1 MPTDTLQMQDLIAS
15 LDPERMFD
23 AIRAFPDHVREGWT
37 RAADLRVRHRA
48 SELSEVVFVGMGG
61 SAIGADLV
69 RTYCRDVARVPVSVV
84 RDYTL
89 PASVG
94 EGALVIAS
102 SYSGGTEETLAA
114 FREASLRG
122 AAVYAVTSGG
132 ALLEHAER
140 GDLPHVVIPGGL
152 QPRAA
157 LGYSLGALLRMATKL
172 GLCDVSDSEY
182 SEALALVQAGADTL
196 ADTASNEALDL
207 ARALRGTMPV
217 VYTGP
222 GLMQAVGVR
231 WANQMQENA
240 KQLAFGNVFAE
251 LNHNE
256 IMGWEGTPEAKRRQ
270 LHVVVLRD
278 AGDHPQIKKRIDA
291 TRGLLADEAAGWTEV
306 AARGEGKLARMLSAI
321 QLGDFV
327 SYYLAL
333 LVGVDPTPVE
343 TIQQLKRTLAG
354 T

>member
-1 MPTDTLQMQDLIAS
+1 MQDKIDA
-15 LDPERMFD
+15 LDPDHMFD
-23 AIRAFPDHVREGWT
+23 AVRSFPEHFREGWT
-37 RAADLRVRHRA
+37 RAAEFQAKHRA
-48 SELSEVVFVGMGG
+48 SELTEVVIVGMGG
-61 SAIGADLV
+61 SAIGGDLV
-69 RTYCRDVARVPVSVV
+69 RTYCRDTAPVPVSVV

-94 EGALVIAS
+94 KGALVIAS

-114 FREASLRG
+114 FGEATRRG
-122 AAVYAVTSGG
+122 AATYVITSGG
-132 ALLEHAER
+132 ELQERAER
-140 GDLPHVVIPGGL
+140 DGLPHVVIPGGL

-172 GLCDVSDSEY
+172 GLCDVSDAEY
-182 SEALALVQAGADTL
+182 SEALALVEAGAEDY
-196 ADTASNEALDL
+196 ADTNANEALDL
-207 ARALRGTMPV
+207 ARKLEGKVPI

-222 GLMQAVGVR
+222 GLLQAVGVR
-231 WANQMQENA
+231 WANQTHENA

-256 IMGWEGTPEAKRRQ
+256 IMGWEAAPGAVRAR

-278 AGDHPQIKKRIDA
+278 PGDHPQIQKRIDV
-291 TRGLLADEAAGWTEV
+291 TRDLLESEAAGWIEFE
-306 AARGEGKLARMLSAI
+306 ARGEGKLARMLSMI
-321 QLGDFV
+321 QLGDFT

-343 TIQQLKRTLAG
+343 TIQQLKRTLAEA
-354 T
+354 

>member
-1 MPTDTLQMQDLIAS
+1 MHDQIAR
-15 LDPERMFD
+15 LDPDHMFD
-23 AIRAFPDHVREGWT
+23 AVRAFPEHFREGWT
-37 RAADLRVRHRA
+37 RAADVQVRHRA
-48 SELSEVVFVGMGG
+48 TDLTEVVIVGMGG
-61 SAIGADLV
+61 SAIGGDLA
-69 RTYCRDVARVPVSVV
+69 RTYCRDSAPVPITVV

-114 FREASLRG
+114 FDEAAVRG
-122 AAVYAVTSGG
+122 AAIYAITSGG
-132 ALLEHAER
+132 ELQHRAER
-140 GDLPHVVIPGGL
+140 DDLPHVVIPGGL

-157 LGYSLGALLRMATKL
+157 LGYSLGALLRLATKL
-172 GLCDVSDSEY
+172 GLCDVTDTEY
-182 SEALALVQAGADTL
+182 SEAVELVDAGAERY
-196 ADTASNEALDL
+196 ADTESNEALDL
-207 ARALRGTMPV
+207 AHALYGTVPIV
-217 VYTGP
+217 STGP
-222 GLMQAVGVR
+222 GLLQAVGVR
-231 WANQMQENA
+231 WANQIHENA

-256 IMGWEGTPEAKRRQ
+256 IMGWEAAPESVRDL

-278 AGDHPQIKKRIDA
+278 GGDHPQIQKRIDV

-306 AARGEGKLARMLSAI
+306 VARGEGKLARMLSTI
-321 QLGDFV
+321 QFGDFV

-343 TIQQLKRTLAG
+343 TIQQLKRTLAEA
-354 T
+354 

>member
-1 MPTDTLQMQDLIAS
+1 MQDKIAA
-15 LDPERMFD
+15 LDPARMFD
-23 AIRAFPDHVREGWT
+23 AVRAFPEHFREGWR
-37 RAADLRVRHRA
+37 RAADFRAEHRA
-48 SELSEVVFVGMGG
+48 AELTEVVIVGMGG
-61 SAIGADLV
+61 SAIGGDLV
-69 RTYCRDVARVPVSVV
+69 RTYCRDSSPVPVSVV

-94 EGALVIAS
+94 KGALVIAS

-114 FREASLRG
+114 FEEAARRGASLY
-122 AAVYAVTSGG
+122 VVTSGG
-132 ALLEHAER
+132 ELKRRAER
-140 GDLPHVVIPGGL
+140 DGLPHVVIPGGL

-172 GLCDVSDSEY
+172 GLCDVSDAEY
-182 SEALALVQAGADTL
+182 TEAVDVVEAGAEAY
-196 ADTASNEALDL
+196 ADTDANEALDL
-207 ARALRGTMPV
+207 ARALEGKVPI

-231 WANQMQENA
+231 WANQIHENA
-240 KQLAFGNVFAE
+240 KQLAFGNAFAE

-256 IMGWEGTPEAKRRQ
+256 IMGWEAAPGAVRAR

-278 AGDHPQIKKRIDA
+278 PGDHARIQKRIDV
-291 TRGLLADEAAGWTEV
+291 TRGLLEDEAAGWTELE
-306 AARGEGKLARMLSAI
+306 ARGEGRLARMLSLI
-321 QLGDFV
+321 QLGDFT

-343 TIQQLKRTLAG
+343 TIQELKRTLAEA
-354 T
+354 

>member
-1 MPTDTLQMQDLIAS
+1 MHDKIAS
-15 LDPERMFD
+15 LDPDHMFD
-23 AIRAFPDHVREGWT
+23 AVRAFPEHFRDGWT
-37 RAADLRVRHRA
+37 RAAELQARHRA
-48 SELSEVVFVGMGG
+48 DELTEVVFVGMGG
-61 SAIGADLV
+61 SAIGGDLV
-69 RTYCRDVARVPVSVV
+69 RTYCRDTARVPVSVV

-94 EGALVIAS
+94 AGALVIAS

-122 AAVYAVTSGG
+122 AAVYVVTSGG
-132 ALLEHAER
+132 ELLRHADE

-157 LGYSLGALLRMATKL
+157 LGYSFGALLRMATKL
-172 GLCDVSDSEY
+172 GLCDVSETEFT
-182 SEALALVQAGADTL
+182 EALATIEAGAEAY
-196 ADTASNEALDL
+196 ADPAANEALDL
-207 ARALRGTMPV
+207 ARTLDGRIPL

-222 GLMQAVGVR
+222 GLLQAVGVR
-231 WANQMQENA
+231 WANQIHENA

-256 IMGWEGTPEAKRRQ
+256 IMGWEAAPEAVRSL

-278 AGDHPQIKKRIDA
+278 PGDHPQVQRRIDV
-291 TRGLLADEAAGWTEV
+291 TRGLLADAAAGWTEFE
-306 AARGEGKLARMLSAI
+306 ARGEGKLARMLSMI
-321 QLGDFV
+321 QLGDFA

-354 T
+354 S

>member
-1 MPTDTLQMQDLIAS
+1 MQDRIAAF
-15 LDPERMFD
+15 DPDHMFD
-23 AIRAFPDHVREGWT
+23 AVRAFPEHFREGWT
-37 RAADLRVRHRA
+37 RAAEFQARHRA
-48 SELSEVVFVGMGG
+48 DELTEVVFVGMGG
-61 SAIGADLV
+61 SAIGGDLV

-84 RDYTL
+84 RDYSL

-122 AAVYAVTSGG
+122 AAAYIVTSGG
-132 ALLEHAER
+132 ALLDHAER
-140 GDLPHVVIPGGL
+140 DDLPHVVIPGGL

-157 LGYSLGALLRMATKL
+157 LGYSLGALLRMATKI
-172 GLCDVSDSEY
+172 GLCDVSESEY
-182 SEALALVQAGADTL
+182 SEALALVEAGAEAL

-207 ARALRGTMPV
+207 ARALHGTMPI

-231 WANQMQENA
+231 WANQIQENA

-256 IMGWEGTPEAKRRQ
+256 IMGWEGTPEARRRQ

-278 AGDHPQIKKRIDA
+278 AGDHAQIRKRIDV
-291 TRGLLADEAAGWTEV
+291 TRGLLADEAAGWSEV
-306 AARGEGKLARMLSAI
+306 EARGEGKLARVLSMI

-333 LVGVDPTPVE
+333 LVGVDPTPVD
-343 TIQQLKRTLAG
+343 TIQQLKRTLAEV
-354 T
+354 

>member
-1 MPTDTLQMQDLIAS
+1 MQDKIAA
-15 LDPERMFD
+15 LDPDHMFD
-23 AIRAFPDHVREGWT
+23 AVRAFPEHFREGWT
-37 RAADLRVRHRA
+37 RAAEFQARHRA
-48 SELSEVVFVGMGG
+48 DELTEVVFVGMGG
-61 SAIGADLV
+61 SAIGGDLV

-94 EGALVIAS
+94 AGALVIAS

-114 FREASLRG
+114 FKEASLRG
-122 AAVYAVTSGG
+122 AAIYIVTSGG
-132 ALLEHAER
+132 TLLDYAER
-140 GDLPHVVIPGGL
+140 DDLPHVVIPGGL

-172 GLCDVSDSEY
+172 GLCDVTEAEY
-182 SEALALVQAGADTL
+182 DEALTLVQAGADAF
-196 ADTASNEALDL
+196 ADTASNRALDL
-207 ARALRGTMPV
+207 AHALDGTIPV

-222 GLMQAVGVR
+222 GLMQAIGVR
-231 WANQMQENA
+231 WANQIQENA

-256 IMGWEGTPEAKRRQ
+256 IMGWEETPEAVRK
-270 LHVVVLRD
+270 LFHVIVLRD
-278 AGDHPQIKKRIDA
+278 SGDHGQIQKRIDV
-291 TRGLLADEAAGWTEV
+291 TRGLLADEAAGWTEFE
-306 AARGEGKLARMLSAI
+306 ARGESKLARMLSMI

-333 LVGVDPTPVE
+333 LVGVDPTPVG
-343 TIQQLKRTLAG
+343 TIQQLKRTLADME
-354 T
+354 